1 MKKYITLY
9 EIRKLQPLLN
19 LAEITRLI
27 LDLQERH
34 ISSQF
39 IHGDIKPENIVY
51 DTEINKLRLI
61 DFVGCRLVDMGE
73 KTMMYKQ
80 L

>member
-1 MKKYITLY
+1 MKKYITLD

-34 ISSQF
+34 IAS
-39 IHGDIKPENIVY
+39 
-51 DTEINKLRLI
+51 
-61 DFVGCRLVDMGE
+61 
-73 KTMMYKQ
+73 
-80 L
+80 